1 MPVATPT
8 VSIVIPAYRKAA
20 TLARAL
26 QSVANQSYR
35 DFELHVVDDSGNED
49 LRPLVAQYA
58 VTTYTPQNCQ
68 GPGAARNRGLTLCT
82 GRYVISLDHDDE
94 WDPDF
99 LEQAVEAIEHHHAD
113 AIWMNFRISGIRDRA
128 DCLATSPSRRKLF
141 AHQTEKS
148 WLMTHD
154 QACRFYLGRMAPLSN
169 SAMLFR
175 REKLGTGWYEKAMMA
190 DDWLLMA
197 RLLMDPAIKTGI
209 VAAPSWTK
217 HEDGSHRSLWS
228 QETGR
233 RCVHD
238 VTYAWQHYSPA
249 MTPANQQQVRLYL
262 GNLHYKLAYHCFWA
276 GDHTEGRDNVRLG
289 RCLAGITGQSL
300 LLVMIFAL
308 RKLARAAGLPPLSTL
323 NRAPKQ
329 TSTQP

>member
-1 MPVATPT
+1 MPTAPPT

-26 QSVANQSYR
+26 QSVATQSYR

-49 LRPLVAQYA
+49 LRPLVEQFTGA
-58 VTTYTPQNCQ
+58 TYTPQNSQ
-68 GPGAARNRGLTLCT
+68 GPGAARNRGLALCT

-94 WDPDF
+94 WDRDF
-99 LEQAVEAIEHHHAD
+99 LQRAVEAIERHDAD

-141 AHQTEKS
+141 AHQTGDS
-148 WLMTHD
+148 WLMPHD
-154 QACRFYLGRMAPLSN
+154 QACHFFVGRMAPLSN

-175 REKLGTGWYEKAMMA
+175 REKLGAGWYAKAMMA

-197 RLLMDPAIKTGI
+197 RLLMDPKIKTGI
-209 VAAPSWTK
+209 VARPSWTK

-238 VTYAWQHYSPA
+238 VTYAWQHYAPS
-249 MTPANQQQVRLYL
+249 MTPADQQRVRLYL

-276 GDHTEGRDNVRLG
+276 GDHAEGRDNVRLG
-289 RCLAGITGQSL
+289 RNLAGTTGQSV
-300 LLVMIFAL
+300 LLVMIYVL

-323 NRAPKQ
+323 NRAPKH
-329 TSTQP
+329 TGPQP